1 MIAALA
7 WTVSYEETDVTRFLI
22 ASLVALG
29 LFATAGIGKGAVAAP
44 DLRTVI
50 VGHLDA
56 LNRGDV
62 AAAMAY
68 YADDAESVGT
78 ASCTP
83 ACKKA
88 GIEADVR
95 RGLAIKPTFTVV
107 SLRETQS
114 GMGYGKAEVRSDA
127 FRMCG
132 VSRAVLNFTTVL
144 VGDKIFRETVDFD
157 VRDAETAKLAV
168 CLAGGMMP

>member
-1 MIAALA
+1 MTKMLVAA
-7 WTVSYEETDVTRFLI
+7 
-22 ASLVALG
+22 LVALG
-29 LFATAGIGKGAVAAP
+29 LFAVAGIGNGASAAM
-44 DLRTVI
+44 DLRQVI

-62 AAAMAY
+62 TAAMTY

-95 RGLAIKPTFTVV
+95 RGLAIKPTFTVA
-107 SLRETQS
+107 SLRETQT
-114 GMGYGKAEVRSDA
+114 GMGYGKAEVRSEA

-132 VSRAVLNFTTVL
+132 VSRAVLTFTTIL
-144 VGDKIFRETVDFD
+144 SGEKIYRETVDFD
-157 VRDAETAKLAV
+157 LRDAETAKLVA
-168 CLAGGMMP
+168 CLAAGMSPRMTQPRTGDGPEG

>member
-1 MIAALA
+1 MARFLVAAL
-7 WTVSYEETDVTRFLI
+7 T
-22 ASLVALG
+22 ALG
-29 LFATAGIGKGAVAAP
+29 LFAVAGLGNGASAAI
-44 DLRTVI
+44 DLRQVI

-62 AAAMAY
+62 TAAMAY
-68 YADDAESVGT
+68 YADDAESSGT

-95 RGLAIKPTFTVV
+95 KGLAIKPTFTVV
-107 SLRETQS
+107 SLRETQT
-114 GMGYGKAEVRSDA
+114 GMGYGKAEVRSEA

-132 VSRAVLNFTTVL
+132 VNRAVLNFTTIL
-144 VGDKIFRETVDFD
+144 VGEKIYRETVDFD
-157 VRDAETAKLAV
+157 LRDAETARLTA
-168 CLAGGMMP
+168 CLAAGMAPRMTPPRTGDGPEG

>member
-1 MIAALA
+1 MYVARL
-7 WTVSYEETDVTRFLI
+7 LI
-22 ASLVALG
+22 ASLIALG
-29 LFATAGIGKGAVAAP
+29 LFAALRSAPMASAAP
-44 DLRTVI
+44 DLRAII

-56 LNRGDV
+56 LNRADV
-62 AAAMAY
+62 TAAMGY

-95 RGLAIKPTFTVV
+95 RGLAIKPTFKVV
-107 SLRETQS
+107 SLRETQT

-127 FRMCG
+127 FRACG
-132 VSRAVLNFTTVL
+132 ATRAVLDFTTIL

-157 VRDAETAKLAV
+157 LKDAETAKIVA
-168 CLAGGMMP
+168 CLRDGPNVSPPRTGDGPA

>member
-1 MIAALA
+1 VARL
-7 WTVSYEETDVTRFLI
+7 LI
-22 ASLVALG
+22 ATLVALG
-29 LFATAGIGKGAVAAP
+29 LFMVAGGANGAVAAM
-44 DLRTVI
+44 DLRQVL

-95 RGLAIKPTFTVV
+95 RGLSIKPTFKVV
-107 SLRETQS
+107 SLRETQT
-114 GMGYGKAEVRSDA
+114 GMGYGRAEIRSDA

-132 VSRAVLNFTTVL
+132 VNRAVLNFTTIL
-144 VGDKIFRETVDFD
+144 VGEKIYRETIDFD
-157 VRDAETAKLAV
+157 MRDGETTRLVA
-168 CLAGGMMP
+168 CLAAGMAPRPAPPRTGDGLEG

>member
-1 MIAALA
+1 MARL
-7 WTVSYEETDVTRFLI
+7 LI

-29 LFATAGIGKGAVAAP
+29 LFAALRPAP
-44 DLRTVI
+44 EASALTDLRNVT

-62 AAAMAY
+62 QAAMAY

-95 RGLAIKPTFTVV
+95 RGLAIKPAFTVV
-107 SLRETQS
+107 SLRETQT

-127 FRMCG
+127 FRACG
-132 VSRAVLNFTTVL
+132 ASRAVLSFTTIL
-144 VGDKIFRETVDFD
+144 VGEKIFRETVDFD
-157 VRDAETAKLAV
+157 VSDEQTRRLVA
-168 CLAGGMMP
+168 CMSGGMPRPMPPRTGDGPQ

>member
-1 MIAALA
+1 MAKFLMAA
-7 WTVSYEETDVTRFLI
+7 VM
-22 ASLVALG
+22 ALG
-29 LFATAGIGKGAVAAP
+29 LFTVAGMGNGASAAI
-44 DLRTVI
+44 DLRQVI

-62 AAAMAY
+62 TAAMAY

-95 RGLAIKPTFTVV
+95 KGW
-107 SLRETQS
+107 
-114 GMGYGKAEVRSDA
+114 RS
-127 FRMCG
+127 
-132 VSRAVLNFTTVL
+132 SR
-144 VGDKIFRETVDFD
+144 RS
-157 VRDAETAKLAV
+157 
-168 CLAGGMMP
+168 PW

>member
-1 MIAALA
+1 M
-7 WTVSYEETDVTRFLI
+7 
-22 ASLVALG
+22 ALG
-29 LFATAGIGKGAVAAP
+29 LFAVAGLGNGALAAN
-44 DLRTVI
+44 DLRQVI

-68 YADDAESVGT
+68 YADDAESGGT

-95 RGLAIKPTFTVV
+95 KGLAIKPTFKVV
-107 SLRETQS
+107 SLRETQT
-114 GMGYGKAEVRSDA
+114 GMGYGNAEVRSEA

-132 VSRAVLNFTTVL
+132 VNRAVLNFMTIL
-144 VGDKIFRETVDFD
+144 VGEKIYRETVDFD
-157 VRDAETAKLAV
+157 LRDAETAKLAA
-168 CLAGGMMP
+168 CMAAGMAPRMTPPRTGDGPEG